1 MTPEAVIES
10 LVVSTQLRAGCR
22 DEQGLRAAW
31 RDVLSGLDLPPRAL
45 AAAQNGVDVIGA
57 AYARLFTGSQRRPL
71 GQFYTPAWAGDVMAG
86 WVLEAGPECV
96 LDPGVGS
103 GALSISVAQHA
114 RRGPARI
121 LGVDADPVAIEMAD
135 ANARLRGIEGFEAR
149 VCDFLLDEVG
159 VTPDAVI
166 CNPPYSR
173 HHAIPERDKRAIH
186 EGLQRRLGLRLSG
199 LAGMHVLFLVRA
211 LELAAPGARLAF
223 ITPSDWL
230 DVNYGRKVK
239 KYLLEHACVEAMILI
254 EPKRLFFEGVLTTA
268 AITLI
273 RKGRPGGETALIRL
287 SGDLPHPED
296 VIAAI
301 SRGHGG
307 PPREDVRLTAG
318 ARWARPLPRMRKGEV
333 RLGERARVRRGIATG
348 ANGFFVLSERARQRV
363 GIPVATLTPCLASPK
378 LIEGDEVSAESL
390 ESLPEDVPRWL
401 VDCRD
406 VREIERDTPLGR
418 YLRHGR
424 DHLRVHEG
432 YLASRRRPW
441 YGQEARASC
450 PIVFSYFNRARP
462 RFVRNRAEAVPLNN
476 WLVVE
481 PNPGVDAD
489 ELFELLASPAF
500 MERLADHSR
509 VYGGGLWK
517 LEPKELEAVGLPC
530 GGGGSSS
537 SADST

>member
-1 MTPEAVIES
+1 MTPEAVIEL

-22 DEQGLRAAW
+22 DEEGLRVAW
-31 RDVLSGLDLPPRAL
+31 REVLSGLDLPPLAL
-45 AAAQNGVDVIGA
+45 AAARNGIDVIGA
-57 AYARLFTGSQRRPL
+57 AYARLFTGPQRRPM
-71 GQFYTPAWAGDVMAG
+71 GQFYTPFWAGDVMAS
-86 WVLEAGPECV
+86 WILEAGPKRV

-103 GALSISVAQHA
+103 GALSISVAQHP
-114 RRGPARI
+114 RRGIARI
-121 LGVDADPVAIEMAD
+121 LGVDADPVAIEMA
-135 ANARLRGIEGFEAR
+135 NTNVRLRGIRGFEGRA
-149 VCDFLLDEVG
+149 CDFLLDEVG

-186 EGLQRRLGLRLSG
+186 EGLQRRLGLKLSG
-199 LAGMHVLFLVRA
+199 LSGLHVLFLVRA
-211 LELAAPGARLAF
+211 LELAAPDARLAF

-239 KYLLEHACVEAMILI
+239 EYLLERASVEAMILI
-254 EPKRLFFEGVLTTA
+254 EPEHLFFEGVLTTA

-273 RKGRPGGETALIRL
+273 RKGCTGGETAVIRL
-287 SGDLPHPED
+287 SGDLPAAED

-301 SRGHGG
+301 SRGQDGV
-307 PPREDVRLTAG
+307 PRESVCLTAD
-318 ARWARPLPRMRKGEV
+318 AKWARPRPRKRRGM
-333 RLGERARVRRGIATG
+333 RLGEVARIRRGIATG
-348 ANGFFVLSERARQRV
+348 ANGFFVLSERARRRL
-363 GIPVATLTPCLASPK
+363 GIPTAQLALCLASPK

-406 VREIERDTPLGR
+406 GSEIERATPLGR

-441 YGQEARASC
+441 YAQEMRASC
-450 PIVFSYFNRARP
+450 PIVFSYFNRERP

-476 WLVVE
+476 WLIVE
-481 PNPGVDAD
+481 PNPGVNAD
-489 ELFELLASPAF
+489 RLFETLTSAAF
-500 MERLADHSR
+500 IERLADHSR

-517 LEPKELEAVGLPC
+517 LEPKELEAVRVPR
-530 GGGGSSS
+530 GGGGSLSS
-537 SADST
+537 PDLT

>member
-22 DEQGLRAAW
+22 DEERLRAAW

-57 AYARLFTGSQRRPL
+57 AYARLFTGRQRRPL
-71 GQFYTPAWAGDVMAG
+71 GQFYTPFWAGDVMAG
-86 WVLEAGPECV
+86 WILEGAPERV

-114 RRGPARI
+114 RRGTARI
-121 LGVDADPVAIEMAD
+121 LGVDADPVAVAMAD
-135 ANARLRGIEGFEAR
+135 ATARLRGIEGFESR

-173 HHAIPERDKRAIH
+173 HHSIPEQDKRAIH
-186 EGLQRRLGLRLSG
+186 DGLERRLGLKLSG
-199 LAGMHVLFLVRA
+199 LAGLHVLFLVRA
-211 LELAAPGARLAF
+211 LELAAPDARLAF

-239 KYLLEHACVEAMILI
+239 EYLLERAHVEAMILI
-254 EPKRLFFEGVLTTA
+254 EPERLFFEGVLTTA

-273 RKGRPGGETALIRL
+273 RKGRTGGETALIRL
-287 SGDLPHPED
+287 NGDLPAPED
-296 VIAAI
+296 VIAVI
-301 SRGHGG
+301 SRDRQGL
-307 PPREDVRLTAG
+307 PRESVRLTAS
-318 ARWARPLPRMRKGEV
+318 AKWARPRPRKRRGM
-333 RLGERARVRRGIATG
+333 RLGEVARIRRGIATG
-348 ANGFFVLSERARQRV
+348 ANGFFVLSERARRRV
-363 GIPVATLTPCLASPK
+363 GIPTTQLAPCLASPK
-378 LIEGDEVSAESL
+378 VIEGNEVSAESL

-406 VREIERDTPLGR
+406 GSEIERDTPLGR

-441 YGQEARASC
+441 YAQEVRASC
-450 PIVFSYFNRARP
+450 PIVFSYFNRERP
-462 RFVRNRAEAVPLNN
+462 RFVRNRAGAVPLNN
-476 WLVVE
+476 WLIVE
-481 PNPGVDAD
+481 PKPGINAD
-489 ELFELLASPAF
+489 RLFETLTSVAF
-500 MERLADHSR
+500 IERLADHSR

-517 LEPKELEAVGLPC
+517 LEPKELEAVRLPRD
-530 GGGGSSS
+530 GRGSLSS
-537 SADST
+537 PDLT